1 MNTLKKYEFILDGL
15 DCANCANKLQY
26 KFTENINYYNVVV
39 NFNTLKLSFETEDDF
54 EVDLD
59 EVSRVVKSLEPDVIV
74 HYIDEHYKEVVTHD
88 DENEHVHDEHCEHE
102 HEMHHEHE
110 DDKEEHNHDVENKT
124 SKTKKKNNNL
134 LRILCGL
141 ILMLTIALVDMP
153 EEYSLVLS
161 IVAYIILLF
170 RTTKNAIKLLK
181 SKVIEE
187 NFLITVSCIGAFII
201 GERFEGLMVIFLY
214 EIGKYLEDKAVNN
227 TRKSIAELMDI
238 RPEYANLLHKNHEH
252 KVDPSQVNIGDIIVV
267 KQGEKIPL
275 DGIVVEGEA
284 SLNTASLT
292 GESKPV
298 DVKIED
304 RVLSGSINVNGLI
317 NVRVTEKY
325 EDSTVAKILH
335 LVENATDKKAK
346 TETFVNRASR
356 IYTPVVLILALLVAI
371 GLPVALDITY
381 TESIYRALI
390 FLVVSCPC
398 AIVISVPLSYF
409 SGIGKASKKGIL
421 IKGSNYIDAVR
432 DIKYIAFDKTG
443 TLTKG
448 KFEVEKVKVYDKDF
462 SEDEVLEYAAYG
474 ESFSNHPLAI
484 AILDEYSKT
493 INKDRISG
501 YKEVA
506 GNGITY
512 KYDNKKV
519 KIGNAEFTGAKEE
532 KTNGTCIYIKLDDIV
547 IGSIILSDTIKEESK
562 SAITALNKL
571 GIKTMMFTGDN
582 VEVAKT
588 VASIIGIKEVK
599 AEMLPNDKYNEIEK
613 LIKNK
618 TKGNVAFV
626 GDGINDAPVLALAD
640 VGIAMGGIGASSA
653 IEASDVVIMTDNL
666 NKVAETIKLSKFVTR
681 VIKQNLLFAFLVK
694 LIVLELSVFGLAQM
708 WMAIFADV
716 GVTLLT
722 ILNTMRILWKRK

>member
-1 MNTLKKYEFILDGL
+1 MNTLKKYEFILEGL

-88 DENEHVHDEHCEHE
+88 DDHEHVHDEHCEHE

-588 VASIIGIKEVK
+588 VASIIGIKEVQ

>member
-1 MNTLKKYEFILDGL
+1 M
-15 DCANCANKLQY
+15 
-26 KFTENINYYNVVV
+26 V

-141 ILMLTIALVDMP
+141 IVMLTIALVDMP

>member
-1 MNTLKKYEFILDGL
+1 MNTLKKYEFILEGL
-15 DCANCANKLQY
+15 DCANCANKIQY

-74 HYIDEHYKEVVTHD
+74 HYIDEHYKEVLTYD
-88 DENEHVHDEHCEHE
+88 NENEHVHDEHCEHE

-484 AILDEYSKT
+484 AILNEYSKT

>member
-1 MNTLKKYEFILDGL
+1 MNTLKKYEFILEGL
-15 DCANCANKLQY
+15 DCANCANKIQY

-74 HYIDEHYKEVVTHD
+74 HYIDEHYKEVVIHD

>member
-1 MNTLKKYEFILDGL
+1 MKKYEFILEGL
-15 DCANCANKLQY
+15 DCANCANKIQY

-141 ILMLTIALVDMP
+141 IVMLTIALVDMP

-681 VIKQNLLFAFLVK
+681 VIKQNLMFAFLVK

>member
-1 MNTLKKYEFILDGL
+1 MNTLKKYEFILEGL

-141 ILMLTIALVDMP
+141 IVMLTIALVDMP

>member
-1 MNTLKKYEFILDGL
+1 MNTLKKYEFILEGL

-432 DIKYIAFDKTG
+432 DIKYISFDKTG

>member
-1 MNTLKKYEFILDGL
+1 MNTLKKYEFILEGL

-54 EVDLD
+54 DVDLD

-124 SKTKKKNNNL
+124 SKTKKNNNNL

>member
-1 MNTLKKYEFILDGL
+1 MNTLKKYEFILEGL

-124 SKTKKKNNNL
+124 SKTKKNNNL

-432 DIKYIAFDKTG
+432 DIKHIAFDKTG

-484 AILDEYSKT
+484 AILDEYNKT

-562 SAITALNKL
+562 SAISALNKL

>member
-1 MNTLKKYEFILDGL
+1 MNTLKKYEFILEGL

-562 SAITALNKL
+562 SAISALNKL

>member
-1 MNTLKKYEFILDGL
+1 MNTLKKYEFILEGL
-15 DCANCANKLQY
+15 DCANCANKIQY

-74 HYIDEHYKEVVTHD
+74 HYIDEHYKEVVTYD

>member
-1 MNTLKKYEFILDGL
+1 M
-15 DCANCANKLQY
+15 
-26 KFTENINYYNVVV
+26 
-39 NFNTLKLSFETEDDF
+39 
-54 EVDLD
+54 
-59 EVSRVVKSLEPDVIV
+59 
-74 HYIDEHYKEVVTHD
+74 
-88 DENEHVHDEHCEHE
+88 
-102 HEMHHEHE
+102 
-110 DDKEEHNHDVENKT
+110 
-124 SKTKKKNNNL
+124 
-134 LRILCGL
+134 
-141 ILMLTIALVDMP
+141 
-153 EEYSLVLS
+153 
-161 IVAYIILLF
+161 LF

-335 LVENATDKKAK
+335 LVENATDKKA
-346 TETFVNRASR
+346 
-356 IYTPVVLILALLVAI
+356 
-371 GLPVALDITY
+371 LDITY

-462 SEDEVLEYAAYG
+462 SENEVLEYAAYG
-474 ESFSNHPLAI
+474 ESFSNHPIAN
-484 AILDEYSKT
+484 AILEKFNRT

>member
-1 MNTLKKYEFILDGL
+1 MNTLKKYEFILEGL

-493 INKDRISG
+493 INIDRISG

>member
-1 MNTLKKYEFILDGL
+1 
-15 DCANCANKLQY
+15 
-26 KFTENINYYNVVV
+26 
-39 NFNTLKLSFETEDDF
+39 
-54 EVDLD
+54 
-59 EVSRVVKSLEPDVIV
+59 
-74 HYIDEHYKEVVTHD
+74 
-88 DENEHVHDEHCEHE
+88 
-102 HEMHHEHE
+102 
-110 DDKEEHNHDVENKT
+110 
-124 SKTKKKNNNL
+124 
-134 LRILCGL
+134 
-141 ILMLTIALVDMP
+141 
-153 EEYSLVLS
+153 
-161 IVAYIILLF
+161 
-170 RTTKNAIKLLK
+170 
-181 SKVIEE
+181 
-187 NFLITVSCIGAFII
+187 
-201 GERFEGLMVIFLY
+201 MVIFLY

>member
-1 MNTLKKYEFILDGL
+1 MNTLKKYEFILEGL

-124 SKTKKKNNNL
+124 SKTKKNNNL

-484 AILDEYSKT
+484 AILDEYNKT

-562 SAITALNKL
+562 SAISALNKL

>member
-1 MNTLKKYEFILDGL
+1 MNTLKKYEFILEGL

-59 EVSRVVKSLEPDVIV
+59 DVSRVVKSLEPDVIV

>member
-1 MNTLKKYEFILDGL
+1 MNTLKKYEFILEGL
-15 DCANCANKLQY
+15 DCANCANKIQY

-141 ILMLTIALVDMP
+141 IVMLTIALVDMP

-681 VIKQNLLFAFLVK
+681 VIKQNLMFAFLVK

>member
-1 MNTLKKYEFILDGL
+1 MNTLKKYEFILEGL

-88 DENEHVHDEHCEHE
+88 DDHEHVHDEHCEHE

>member
-1 MNTLKKYEFILDGL
+1 MNTLKKYEFILEGL

-484 AILDEYSKT
+484 AILDEYNKT

-562 SAITALNKL
+562 SAISALNKL

>member
-1 MNTLKKYEFILDGL
+1 MNTLKKYEFILEGL

>member
-1 MNTLKKYEFILDGL
+1 MNTLKKYEFILEGL

-59 EVSRVVKSLEPDVIV
+59 EISRVVKSLEPDVIV

-141 ILMLTIALVDMP
+141 IVMLTIALVDMP

>member
-1 MNTLKKYEFILDGL
+1 MNTLKKYEFILEGL
-15 DCANCANKLQY
+15 DCANCANKIQY

-54 EVDLD
+54 DVDLD

-88 DENEHVHDEHCEHE
+88 DDHEHVHDEHCEHE

-124 SKTKKKNNNL
+124 SKTKKNNNNL

>member
-1 MNTLKKYEFILDGL
+1 MNTLKKYEFILEGL

-484 AILDEYSKT
+484 AILDEYNKT

-562 SAITALNKL
+562 SAISALNKL

-653 IEASDVVIMTDNL
+653 IEVSDVVIMTDNL

>member
-1 MNTLKKYEFILDGL
+1 MNTLKKYEFILEGL
-15 DCANCANKLQY
+15 DCANCANKIQY

>member
-1 MNTLKKYEFILDGL
+1 M
-15 DCANCANKLQY
+15 
-26 KFTENINYYNVVV
+26 
-39 NFNTLKLSFETEDDF
+39 
-54 EVDLD
+54 
-59 EVSRVVKSLEPDVIV
+59 
-74 HYIDEHYKEVVTHD
+74 
-88 DENEHVHDEHCEHE
+88 
-102 HEMHHEHE
+102 
-110 DDKEEHNHDVENKT
+110 
-124 SKTKKKNNNL
+124 
-134 LRILCGL
+134 
-141 ILMLTIALVDMP
+141 
-153 EEYSLVLS
+153 
-161 IVAYIILLF
+161 
-170 RTTKNAIKLLK
+170 
-181 SKVIEE
+181 
-187 NFLITVSCIGAFII
+187 
-201 GERFEGLMVIFLY
+201 
-214 EIGKYLEDKAVNN
+214 
-227 TRKSIAELMDI
+227 
-238 RPEYANLLHKNHEH
+238 
-252 KVDPSQVNIGDIIVV
+252 
-267 KQGEKIPL
+267 
-275 DGIVVEGEA
+275 
-284 SLNTASLT
+284 
-292 GESKPV
+292 
-298 DVKIED
+298 
-304 RVLSGSINVNGLI
+304 
-317 NVRVTEKY
+317 
-325 EDSTVAKILH
+325 
-335 LVENATDKKAK
+335 
-346 TETFVNRASR
+346 
-356 IYTPVVLILALLVAI
+356 AI

-432 DIKYIAFDKTG
+432 DIKHIAFDKTG

-484 AILDEYSKT
+484 AILDEYNKT

-562 SAITALNKL
+562 SAISALNKL